1 MCMCTVDYPYT
12 SPNHFSDTWSCWC
25 NKPMQWK
32 IRLNPHSTVPR
43 VLHKC
48 QIQFPLSYYYFT
60 MRYLYIKST
69 YTWKWKIHAD
79 HTLCDMELSGITWVQ
94 YGMCLYCRVWEVE
107 SGKCYKML
115 PHPTFVYSA
124 KFHPRVS
131 KVIVTGS
138 YDNTVRV
145 WHIDGTEIQGMLIC
159 IWWLI
164 LICLLYISA
173 GAFLHDRHG
182 VCGHNAYDLFC
193 LSDYGLYGLNRYDLY
208 SHNGY
213 TL

>member
-1 MCMCTVDYPYT
+1 MLITYVFAFLYINMQPLTKRTRLITVKAKST
-12 SPNHFSDTWSCWC
+12 GRVWSA
-25 NKPMQWK
+25 
-32 IRLNPHSTVPR
+32 
-43 VLHKC
+43 
-48 QIQFPLSYYYFT
+48 LSHYYFT
-60 MRYLYIKST
+60 MRYSYIKST
-69 YTWKWKIHAD
+69 YTKWSIHAD

-94 YGMCLYCRVWEVE
+94 YGVLLYCRVWEVE

-159 IWWLI
+159 IWWFI
-164 LICLLYISA
+164 LICLL
-173 GAFLHDRHG
+173 
-182 VCGHNAYDLFC
+182 
-193 LSDYGLYGLNRYDLY
+193 
-208 SHNGY
+208 
-213 TL
+213 